1 MLSGKDRLQITGMV
15 GSMPAAVAA
24 ALALNQP
31 DKGQLFIAGNKE
43 EAYYL
48 LNDLE
53 TLLDEADAELEQK
66 RVLLFPSSYR
76 KNRRPSGPMGLG
88 KKVEDEGGDLFVTD
102 NANVMQRSEVVKQL
116 NSGRNLL
123 VVTYPEAL
131 SEKVVS
137 SRTLTRNTLRLS
149 KGAKMEM
156 DHVMEV
162 LQDYDFERVDFVVEP
177 GQFAVRGGIIDVFSY
192 ANEHPY
198 RIEFFDDEIDSLRT
212 FDPVSQLSIKQ
223 YDQISVLPNMERRAQ
238 DVITVEE
245 KVPLLHYFGSN
256 DLVWVQGLMFVS
268 ETLETLFANA
278 GRDEQYYCSG
288 NEFIKSLLRCRIIEQ
303 GNSTYFSK
311 ADQLVTQSVV
321 QPAFHKQFD
330 MLIDTLS
337 NYRDKGYK
345 ILITIANEQQQR
357 RLEKVFATAETHVDV
372 IAIAKGQ
379 GITINNPI
387 SQVQFLQCQLN
398 HGFVDEAEQLVC
410 FTDHEIFE
418 RYHKYTVRDLSDAHQ
433 ALTLKELFE
442 LKPGD
447 YVTHIDYGVGR
458 FSGLEKITTNG
469 HTQEV
474 IRLLYKN
481 NDTQGFQRLCL

>member
-1 MLSGKDRLQITGMV
+1 MLLTDLYRHSKIVEQLGAFLLSGKDRLHITGMV

-198 RIEFFDDEIDSLRT
+198 RIEFFDD
-212 FDPVSQLSIKQ
+212 
-223 YDQISVLPNMERRAQ
+223 
-238 DVITVEE
+238 
-245 KVPLLHYFGSN
+245 
-256 DLVWVQGLMFVS
+256 
-268 ETLETLFANA
+268 
-278 GRDEQYYCSG
+278 
-288 NEFIKSLLRCRIIEQ
+288 
-303 GNSTYFSK
+303 
-311 ADQLVTQSVV
+311 
-321 QPAFHKQFD
+321 
-330 MLIDTLS
+330 
-337 NYRDKGYK
+337 
-345 ILITIANEQQQR
+345 
-357 RLEKVFATAETHVDV
+357 
-372 IAIAKGQ
+372 
-379 GITINNPI
+379 
-387 SQVQFLQCQLN
+387 
-398 HGFVDEAEQLVC
+398 
-410 FTDHEIFE
+410 
-418 RYHKYTVRDLSDAHQ
+418 
-433 ALTLKELFE
+433 
-442 LKPGD
+442 
-447 YVTHIDYGVGR
+447 
-458 FSGLEKITTNG
+458 
-469 HTQEV
+469 
-474 IRLLYKN
+474 
-481 NDTQGFQRLCL
+481 